1 MAFSPDSF
9 SLEGR
14 KALVTGGASGIGAA
28 IAEGLAACGADV
40 CITFHNRPADATLQ
54 AIAER
59 TGRKGHALQCDLSA
73 LGEAGAAALANEA
86 RDAMGGLDIL
96 VNNAGIIRR
105 AEALDHAFEDWR
117 AVLATNLD
125 SVFLLSQ
132 AAARIMA
139 KAGGGAIVS
148 TASVLSYQGGILVP
162 GYAASKHAL
171 VGLTQALANEWA
183 GQAINVNAIAPG
195 YTATEN
201 TKALREDPERSA
213 ALLARIP
220 AGRFAEPD
228 EMVGAVV
235 FLCSPAA
242 SYVHGSVITVDGGW
256 LAR

>member
-1 MAFSPDSF
+1 MAFSPASF

-28 IAEGLAACGADV
+28 IARGLAASGADV
-40 CITFHNRPADATLQ
+40 CVTFNTRAADAVLKS
-54 AIAER
+54 IADA
-59 TGRKGHALQCDLSA
+59 GRQGHALQCDLSA
-73 LGEAGAAALANEA
+73 LDEAGAADLADAA
-86 RDAMGGLDIL
+86 RNAMGGLDIL
-96 VNNAGIIRR
+96 INNAGIIRR
-105 AEALDHAFEDWR
+105 TEALDHAYEDWR
-117 AVLATNLD
+117 AVLSTNLD

-132 AAARIMA
+132 AAARIMV
-139 KAGGGAIVS
+139 KADGGAIVS

-171 VGLTQALANEWA
+171 VGLTRALANEWA
-183 GQAINVNAIAPG
+183 GQGINVNAIAPG

-228 EMVGAVV
+228 EMAGAVV
-235 FLCSPAA
+235 FLCSDAA

-256 LAR
+256 LSR

>member
-1 MAFSPDSF
+1 MAFTPDSF
-9 SLEGR
+9 SLDGR

-28 IAEGLAACGADV
+28 IARGLAACGADV
-40 CITFHNRPADATLQ
+40 CVTFHSRSADRTLN
-54 AIAER
+54 AIAD
-59 TGRKGHALQCDLSA
+59 TGRQGHALQCDLAA
-73 LGEAGAAALANEA
+73 LDEAGAAALAEAA
-86 RDAMGGLDIL
+86 RDAMGDLDIL

-105 AEALDHAFEDWR
+105 TEALDHSYEDWR
-117 AVLATNLD
+117 AVLSTNLD

-139 KAGGGAIVS
+139 KDGGGAIVS

-183 GQAINVNAIAPG
+183 GQGINVNAIAPG

-201 TKALREDPERSA
+201 TRALREDPERST

-228 EMVGAVV
+228 EMIGAVV
-235 FLCSPAA
+235 FLCSEAA
-242 SYVHGSVITVDGGW
+242 SYVHGSVIVIDGGW

>member
-9 SLEGR
+9 SLDGR

-28 IAEGLAACGADV
+28 IARGLAASGADI
-40 CITFHNRPADATLQ
+40 CITFHNRPADQTLN
-54 AIAER
+54 AVSDA
-59 TGRKGHALQCDLSA
+59 GRQGHAVQCDLA
-73 LGEAGAAALANEA
+73 TLDEDGAGALAEAA

-105 AEALDHAFEDWR
+105 TEALDHSLEDWR
-117 AVLATNLD
+117 AVLSTNLD

-139 KAGGGAIVS
+139 GGGGGAIVS

-183 GQAINVNAIAPG
+183 GQGINVNAIAPG

-235 FLCSPAA
+235 FLCSQAA
-242 SYVHGSVITVDGGW
+242 SYVHGSVIVIDGGW

>member
-9 SLEGR
+9 SLDGR

-28 IAEGLAACGADV
+28 IARGLGASGADV
-40 CITFHNRPADATLQ
+40 CVTFHSRPADQTLN
-54 AIAER
+54 AVSDA
-59 TGRKGHALQCDLSA
+59 GRQGHAVQCDLAA
-73 LGEAGAAALANEA
+73 LDEDGAGALAQAA
-86 RDAMGGLDIL
+86 RDAIGGLDIL

-105 AEALDHAFEDWR
+105 TEALDHSLDDWR
-117 AVLATNLD
+117 AVLSTNLD

-132 AAARIMA
+132 AVARIMA
-139 KAGGGAIVS
+139 KAGGGASVS

-162 GYAASKHAL
+162 GYAASTHAL

-183 GQAINVNAIAPG
+183 GQGINVNAIAPG

-235 FLCSPAA
+235 FLCSEAA
-242 SYVHGSVITVDGGW
+242 SYVHGSVIVIDGGW

>member
-1 MAFSPDSF
+1 MAFSPASF
-9 SLEGR
+9 SLDGR

-28 IAEGLAACGADV
+28 IAQGLAACGADICV
-40 CITFHNRPADATLQ
+40 TFHSRPADPTLQ
-54 AIAER
+54 AIAE
-59 TGRKGHALQCDLSA
+59 TGRTGHALQCDLSKLDEEKAASLADQARSA
-73 LGEAGAAALANEA
+73 L
-86 RDAMGGLDIL
+86 GGLDIL

-117 AVLATNLD
+117 AVLSTNLD
-125 SVFLLSQ
+125 SAFLLSQ

-183 GQAINVNAIAPG
+183 GQGINVNAIAPG

-213 ALLARIP
+213 ALLSRIP

-235 FLCSPAA
+235 FLCSDAA
-242 SYVHGSVITVDGGW
+242 SYVHGSVITIDGGW

>member
-9 SLEGR
+9 SLAGR

-28 IAEGLAACGADV
+28 IAAGLAASGADV
-40 CITFHNRPADATLQ
+40 CVTFNSQPADATLE
-54 AIAER
+54 AIAAA
-59 TGRKGHALQCDLSA
+59 GRAGAALQCDLAS
-73 LGEAGAAALANEA
+73 LDEARAAALVDAASEA
-86 RDAMGGLDIL
+86 VGGIDIL

-105 AEALDHAFEDWR
+105 APALDHGLEDWR

-125 SVFLLSQ
+125 SAFLLSQ
-132 AAARIMA
+132 AAARVMA
-139 KAGGGAIVS
+139 RSGGGKIVS

-171 VGLTQALANEWA
+171 IGLTQALANEWA
-183 GQAINVNAIAPG
+183 GQGINVNAIAPG

-201 TKALREDPERSA
+201 TKALRQDKERSA
-213 ALLARIP
+213 ALLSRIP

-242 SYVHGSVITVDGGW
+242 SYVHGSVITIDGGW
-256 LAR
+256 LSR